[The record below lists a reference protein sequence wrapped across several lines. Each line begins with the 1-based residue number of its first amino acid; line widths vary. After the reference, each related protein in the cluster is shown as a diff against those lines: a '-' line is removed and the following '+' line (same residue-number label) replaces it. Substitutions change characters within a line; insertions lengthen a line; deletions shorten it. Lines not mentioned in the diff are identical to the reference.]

1 MKYIIYE
8 YIKKQRFYYL
18 YLQKLSDFF
27 DNIFDHF
34 LCAFRKGHGCQTTL
48 LRLLEDWKQALDCNE
63 YIVAILMDLSKA
75 YFLVAKHLLPR
86 QNLENEKKG
95 CCINHNVL

>member
-1 MKYIIYE
+1 
-8 YIKKQRFYYL
+8 
-18 YLQKLSDFF
+18 LSDFF

-63 YIVAILMDLSKA
+63 YMKRKGDGVCIV
-75 YFLVAKHLLPR
+75 V
-86 QNLENEKKG
+86 
-95 CCINHNVL
+95 

>member
-1 MKYIIYE
+1 VIPE
-8 YIKKQRFYYL
+8 
-18 YLQKLSDFF
+18 

-63 YIVAILMDLSKA
+63 YIVSILMDLSKA
-75 YFLVAKHLLPR
+75 FDCGFACMQLKLNQFMSILLS
-86 QNLENEKKG
+86 
-95 CCINHNVL
+95 CCKTFTTSSKFGE